1 MASGNTAWLPW
12 PNRPFV
18 SSAELLLVP
27 RSDSLGVLQNY
38 QRPTPGNQS
47 AVGLPVPTALLFD
60 AVHVPTRFAGI
71 HRTYT
76 TDYSDL
82 TGIFNSTTPV
92 NQLSSFREPGRV
104 NLNTVGFDDVWNAVV
119 AGPLA
124 TSATSRTA
132 ANFAAAPAK
141 STANLL
147 ALSSSSATVVSD
159 TTSATTVLAH
169 DRNPLHAFYTATRLA
184 NSVTPRSNVFAIWI
198 TLRES
203 TANDPDSIR
212 YRRAFYIVDR
222 SIPVG
227 YEEGKDNNV
236 HDTIRLR
243 RIIE

>member
-27 RSDSLGVLQNY
+27 RSDSLGLLENY
-38 QRPTPGNQS
+38 QRPTPNNQS
-47 AVGLPVPTALLFD
+47 AVGLPVPTELLFD
-60 AVHVPTRFAGI
+60 TVHVPTRFSGI

-82 TGIFNSTTPV
+82 TGIFNNTTPV

-119 AGPLA
+119 AGPLV

-132 ANFAAAPAK
+132 ANFAANPART
-141 STANLL
+141 TANLL
-147 ALSSSSATVVSD
+147 ALSRSSATVVSD

-169 DRNPLHAFYTATRLA
+169 DRNPLHVFYTATRLA
-184 NSVTPRSNVFAIWI
+184 NSVTARSNVFAIWI

-236 HDTIRLR
+236 RDAIRLR